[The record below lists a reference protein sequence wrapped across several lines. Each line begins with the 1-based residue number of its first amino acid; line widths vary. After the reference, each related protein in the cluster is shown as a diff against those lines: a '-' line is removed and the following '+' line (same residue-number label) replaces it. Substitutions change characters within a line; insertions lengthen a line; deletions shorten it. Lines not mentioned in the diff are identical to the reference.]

1 MNKLTTKEFNDL
13 YKRNFREYFDKP
25 LKKDGFYKKG
35 TINFY
40 RINKLGMIET
50 LNFQKHRE
58 ELNVNCA
65 ILPIYCGST
74 NDSITIGLRL
84 GKFMNTRYEHWWDI
98 KDDESMKKSMQEM
111 LNMIQKDLYE
121 WFNKMENEKE
131 IIDFISKSYSTVI
144 YRYITQAASMAKF
157 KRYDEILQYVEKV
170 KKEYME
176 SWSEEERQK
185 KEWLKKVLD
194 EALLLERKLKEGK
207 ESIDQYIIE
216 REQQSLIELGL
227 EKLIK

>member
-65 ILPIYCGST
+65 IIPIYCGAT
-74 NDSITIGLRL
+74 KEFIEIGLRL
-84 GKFMNTRYEHWWDI
+84 GKFMNTRYEYWWDI
-98 KDDESMKKSMQEM
+98 KNEESMKRNMQEM
-111 LNMIQKDLYE
+111 LNVIQTNLYE
-121 WFNKMENEKE
+121 WFNKMDDKKE
-131 IIDFISKSYSTVI
+131 ILEYISKSYQTII

-157 KRYDEILQYVEKV
+157 KEYDEILPYIEKV
-170 KKEYME
+170 KEEYNNFT
-176 SWSEEERQK
+176 EEEKRYDFFK
-185 KEWLKKVLD
+185 NTLN
-194 EALLLERKLKEGK
+194 EALLLEEKVKGGK
-207 ESIDQYIIE
+207 ESVDRYIE
-216 REQQSLIELGL
+216 KREKQSLIELGL

>member
-1 MNKLTTKEFNDL
+1 MRELTTKEFNDL

-65 ILPIYCGST
+65 IIPIYCGAT
-74 NDSITIGLRL
+74 KEFIEIGLRL
-84 GKFMNTRYEHWWDI
+84 GKFMNTRYEYWWDI
-98 KDDESMKKSMQEM
+98 KNEESMKRNMQEM
-111 LNMIQKDLYE
+111 LNVIQTNLYE
-121 WFNKMENEKE
+121 WFNKMDDKKE
-131 IIDFISKSYSTVI
+131 ILEYISKSYQTII

-157 KRYDEILQYVEKV
+157 KEYDEILPYIEKV
-170 KKEYME
+170 KEEYNNFT
-176 SWSEEERQK
+176 EEEKRYDFFK
-185 KEWLKKVLD
+185 NTLN
-194 EALLLERKLKEGK
+194 EALLLEEKVKEGK
-207 ESIDQYIIE
+207 ESVDRYIE
-216 REQQSLIELGL
+216 KREKQSLIELGL

>member
-1 MNKLTTKEFNDL
+1 MNKLTTKEFNEI

-65 ILPIYCGST
+65 IIPIYCGAT
-74 NDSITIGLRL
+74 KEFIEIGLRL
-84 GKFMNTRYEHWWDI
+84 GKFMNTRYEYWWDI
-98 KDDESMKKSMQEM
+98 KNEESMKRNMQEM
-111 LNMIQKDLYE
+111 LNVIQTNLYE
-121 WFNKMENEKE
+121 WFNKMDDKKE
-131 IIDFISKSYSTVI
+131 ILEYISKSYQTII
-144 YRYITQAASMAKF
+144 YRYMTQAASMAKF
-157 KRYDEILQYVEKV
+157 KRYDEILPYVEKV
-170 KKEYME
+170 KKEHVE
-176 SWSEEERQK
+176 GWSEEERQK

-207 ESIDQYIIE
+207 ENIDQYIIE
-216 REQQSLIELGL
+216 REKQSLIELGL

>member
-1 MNKLTTKEFNDL
+1 MNKLTTKEFNEI

-65 ILPIYCGST
+65 ILPIYCGAT
-74 NDSITIGLRL
+74 KESITIGLRL
-84 GKFMNTRYEHWWDI
+84 GKFMNTRYTYWWDI
-98 KDDESMKKSMQEM
+98 KDDESMEKNMQEM
-111 LNMIQKDLYE
+111 LNVIQTDLYN
-121 WFNKMENEKE
+121 WFNKMDNEKE
-131 IIDFISKSYSTVI
+131 ILKYISISYQTI
-144 YRYITQAASMAKF
+144 INRYITQAASMAKF

-216 REQQSLIELGL
+216 REKQSLIELGL

>member
-1 MNKLTTKEFNDL
+1 
-13 YKRNFREYFDKP
+13 
-25 LKKDGFYKKG
+25 
-35 TINFY
+35 
-40 RINKLGMIET
+40 
-50 LNFQKHRE
+50 
-58 ELNVNCA
+58 
-65 ILPIYCGST
+65 
-74 NDSITIGLRL
+74 
-84 GKFMNTRYEHWWDI
+84 MNTRYEHWWDI

-157 KRYDEILQYVEKV
+157 KRYDEILPYVEKV
-170 KKEYME
+170 KKEHVE
-176 SWSEEERQK
+176 GWSEEERQK

-207 ESIDQYIIE
+207 ENIDQYIIE
-216 REQQSLIELGL
+216 REKQSLIELGL

>member
-1 MNKLTTKEFNDL
+1 MNKLTTKEFNEI

-65 ILPIYCGST
+65 IIPIYCGAT
-74 NDSITIGLRL
+74 KEFIEIGLRL
-84 GKFMNTRYEHWWDI
+84 GKFMNTRYEYWWDI
-98 KDDESMKKSMQEM
+98 KNEESMKRNMQEM
-111 LNMIQKDLYE
+111 LNVIQTNLYE
-121 WFNKMENEKE
+121 WFNKMDDKKE
-131 IIDFISKSYSTVI
+131 ILEYISKSYQTII

-157 KRYDEILQYVEKV
+157 KEYDEILPYIEKV
-170 KKEYME
+170 KEEYNNFT
-176 SWSEEERQK
+176 EEEKRYDFFK
-185 KEWLKKVLD
+185 NTLN
-194 EALLLERKLKEGK
+194 EALLLEEKVKEGK
-207 ESIDQYIIE
+207 ESVDRYIE
-216 REQQSLIELGL
+216 KREKQSLIELGL

>member
-1 MNKLTTKEFNDL
+1 MNKLTTKEFNEI

-65 ILPIYCGST
+65 IIPIYCGAT
-74 NDSITIGLRL
+74 KEFIEIGLRL
-84 GKFMNTRYEHWWDI
+84 GKFMNTRYEYWWDI
-98 KDDESMKKSMQEM
+98 KNEESMKRNMQEM
-111 LNMIQKDLYE
+111 LNVIQTNLYE
-121 WFNKMENEKE
+121 WFNKMDDKKE
-131 IIDFISKSYSTVI
+131 ILEYISKSYQTII

-157 KRYDEILQYVEKV
+157 KEYDEILPYIEKV
-170 KKEYME
+170 KEEYNNFT
-176 SWSEEERQK
+176 EEEKRYDFFK
-185 KEWLKKVLD
+185 NTLN
-194 EALLLERKLKEGK
+194 EALLLEEKVKGGK
-207 ESIDQYIIE
+207 ESVDRYIE
-216 REQQSLIELGL
+216 KREKQSLIELGL

>member
-1 MNKLTTKEFNDL
+1 MRELTTKEFNDL

-170 KKEYME
+170 KKRIYG
-176 SWSEEERQK
+176 
-185 KEWLKKVLD
+185 
-194 EALLLERKLKEGK
+194 KLVRRRETKEGVVK
-207 ESIDQYIIE
+207 KSVRRSFIA
-216 REQQSLIELGL
+216 
-227 EKLIK
+227 

>member
-1 MNKLTTKEFNDL
+1 MRELTTKEFNDL

-65 ILPIYCGST
+65 IIPIYCGAT
-74 NDSITIGLRL
+74 KEFIEIGLRL
-84 GKFMNTRYEHWWDI
+84 GKFMNTRYEYWWDI
-98 KDDESMKKSMQEM
+98 KNEESMKRNMQEM
-111 LNMIQKDLYE
+111 LNVIQTNLYE
-121 WFNKMENEKE
+121 WFNKMDDKKE
-131 IIDFISKSYSTVI
+131 ILEYISKSYQTII

-157 KRYDEILQYVEKV
+157 KEYDEILPYIEKV
-170 KKEYME
+170 KEEYNNFT
-176 SWSEEERQK
+176 EEEKRYDFFK
-185 KEWLKKVLD
+185 NTLN
-194 EALLLERKLKEGK
+194 EALLLEEKVKGGK
-207 ESIDQYIIE
+207 ESVDRYIE
-216 REQQSLIELGL
+216 KREKQSLIELGL